1 MLFCKKTL
9 RRLILFAMLD
19 RVRVRVINTYIL
31 YGVLQKRECKCQ
43 AVGAVL

>member
-1 MLFCKKTL
+1 VLFHKITL
-9 RRLILFAMLD
+9 RGLYLFAMLD

-31 YGVLQKRECKCQ
+31 YGVLQKGECKCQ